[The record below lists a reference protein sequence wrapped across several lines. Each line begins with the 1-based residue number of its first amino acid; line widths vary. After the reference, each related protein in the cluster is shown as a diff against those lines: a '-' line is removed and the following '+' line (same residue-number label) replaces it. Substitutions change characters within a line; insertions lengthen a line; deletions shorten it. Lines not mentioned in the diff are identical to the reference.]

1 MATKPTDRFDSLPDD
16 LLRTGAHRAAP
27 KRGAGWIAFAW
38 AALATGVLVAV
49 GLSGLAVIRGTIDLP
64 FATPRMTGGPA
75 ITPTSTPS
83 PTSTLS
89 PTSTPSPT
97 IQAKIDPALAI
108 TVLNGTTTKGLATAT
123 GNYLVKQGWTG
134 ASAKIGSRTNAP
146 TSNVTKTVVYYGA
159 AANEAAAR
167 AMVLS
172 LKIGEIRLSQ
182 AYPGSPITVL
192 LGSDYLPPAG

>member
-27 KRGAGWIAFAW
+27 KRGGGWIAFAW

-49 GLSGLAVIRGTIDLP
+49 GLFGLAVIRGTIELP
-64 FATPRMTGGPA
+64 FAAPSMTGGPA
-75 ITPTSTPS
+75 LTPTSTPS
-83 PTSTLS
+83 PA
-89 PTSTPSPT
+89 STPSPT
-97 IQAKIDPALAI
+97 IHAKIDPALAI

-123 GNYLVKQGWTG
+123 GNDLVKQGWTG

>member
-27 KRGAGWIAFAW
+27 KRGGGWIAFAW
-38 AALATGVLVAV
+38 AALATGVLVTV
-49 GLSGLAVIRGTIDLP
+49 GLFGLAVIRGTIELP
-64 FATPRMTGGPA
+64 FAAPSRTGGPVL
-75 ITPTSTPS
+75 TPTSAPS
-83 PTSTLS
+83 R
-89 PTSTPSPT
+89 TSTPSPT

-123 GNYLVKQGWTG
+123 GNDLVKQGWTG

-192 LGSDYLPPAG
+192 LGSDYAPPAG